1 MESLATY
8 NEGGKMANENVLEP
22 VSSAQEAEMAKVAQ
36 RCIMAALDHSRA
48 PKIVLVEEGSD
59 PEKAPTIELPPR
71 AMRAIADLLGLMA
84 QQQPV
89 MLIPQKHELTTQEAA
104 AYLNVS
110 RPYVIK
116 QIEDGTLNC
125 RKVGRHRRIE
135 FQELLQFQQQSKQR
149 SEDALQRLTDLSQ
162 ELDLY

>member
-1 MESLATY
+1 MNTDKL
-8 NEGGKMANENVLEP
+8 LEP
-22 VSSAQEAEMAKVAQ
+22 VRNERDADMAKVAQ

-48 PKIVLVEEGSD
+48 PKIVLVEEGQD
-59 PEKAPTIELPPR
+59 AQKAPTIELPPQ
-71 AMRAIADLLGLMA
+71 ALRAIADLLGLMA

-104 AYLNVS
+104 SFLNVS
-110 RPYVIK
+110 RPFVIK
-116 QIEDGTLNC
+116 QIEDGALKC

-135 FQELLQFQQQSKQR
+135 FQDLLQFQQGQQQR

-162 ELDLY
+162 ELGDQQ

>member
-1 MESLATY
+1 
-8 NEGGKMANENVLEP
+8 MANENILEP
-22 VSSAQEAEMAKVAQ
+22 VSNAQEAEMAKVAQ

-48 PKIVLVEEGSD
+48 PKIVLVEEGGD
-59 PEKAPTIELPPR
+59 PGSAPTIELPPQ
-71 AMRAIADLLGLMA
+71 ALRAIADLLGLMA

-89 MLIPQKHELTTQEAA
+89 MLIPQKHEVTTQEAA
-104 AYLNVS
+104 GFLNVS

-116 QIEDGTLNC
+116 QIEEGALKC

-135 FQELLQFQQQSKQR
+135 FQDLLQFQRQLQQR

-162 ELDLY
+162 ELGLY

>member
-1 MESLATY
+1 MSQ
-8 NEGGKMANENVLEP
+8 ENLLEP
-22 VSSAQEAEMAKVAQ
+22 VSNAQEAEMAKVAQ

-48 PKIVLVEEGSD
+48 PKIVLVEEGRD
-59 PEKAPTIELPPR
+59 PKAAPNIELPPQ
-71 AMRAIADLLGLMA
+71 ALRAIADLLGLMG

-89 MLIPQKHELTTQEAA
+89 LLIPQKHEMTTQEAA
-104 AYLNVS
+104 GFLNVS

-116 QIEDGTLNC
+116 LIDDGALKC

-135 FQELLQFQQQSKQR
+135 FQDLMQFQQQQQQR

-162 ELDLY
+162 ELGLY

>member
-1 MESLATY
+1 
-8 NEGGKMANENVLEP
+8 
-22 VSSAQEAEMAKVAQ
+22 MAKVAQ

-48 PKIVLVEEGSD
+48 PKIVLVDDGSD
-59 PEKAPTIELPPR
+59 PDAAPRIELPPQ
-71 AMRAIADLLGLMA
+71 ALRAIADLLGLMA

-89 MLIPQKHELTTQEAA
+89 MLMPQKHELTTQEAA
-104 AYLNVS
+104 GFLNVS
-110 RPYVIK
+110 RPFVIK
-116 QIEDGTLNC
+116 QIEEGALKC

-135 FQELLQFQQQSKQR
+135 FQGLIEFQRQIQQR

>member
-1 MESLATY
+1 MSQ
-8 NEGGKMANENVLEP
+8 ENLLEP
-22 VSSAQEAEMAKVAQ
+22 VTNAQEAEMAKVAQ

-48 PKIVLVEEGSD
+48 PKIVLVEEGGD
-59 PEKAPTIELPPR
+59 PEIAPTIELPPQ
-71 AMRAIADLLGLMA
+71 ALRAIADLLGLMA

-89 MLIPQKHELTTQEAA
+89 MLIPQKHEMTTQEAA
-104 AYLNVS
+104 NFLNVS

-116 QIEDGTLNC
+116 LIEEGALKC

-135 FQELLQFQQQSKQR
+135 FQDLVAYQQQMRQG

-162 ELDLY
+162 ELGLY

>member
-1 MESLATY
+1 MSH
-8 NEGGKMANENVLEP
+8 ENLLEP
-22 VSSAQEAEMAKVAQ
+22 VTNAQEAEMAKVAQ

-48 PKIVLVEEGSD
+48 PKIVLVEEGGD
-59 PEKAPTIELPPR
+59 PEVAPTIELPPQ
-71 AMRAIADLLGLMA
+71 ALRAIADLLGLMA

-89 MLIPQKHELTTQEAA
+89 MLIPQKHEMTTQEAA
-104 AYLNVS
+104 NFLNVS

-116 QIEDGTLNC
+116 LIEEGALKC

-135 FQELLQFQQQSKQR
+135 FQDLVAFQQQMRQR

-162 ELDLY
+162 ELGLY

>member
-1 MESLATY
+1 MNTDKL
-8 NEGGKMANENVLEP
+8 LEP
-22 VSSAQEAEMAKVAQ
+22 VRNERDADMAKVAQ

-48 PKIVLVEEGSD
+48 PKIVLVEEGQD
-59 PEKAPTIELPPR
+59 AQKAPTIELPPQ
-71 AMRAIADLLGLMA
+71 ALRAIADLLGLMA

-104 AYLNVS
+104 SFLNVS
-110 RPYVIK
+110 RPFVIK
-116 QIEDGTLNC
+116 QIEDGALKC

-135 FQELLQFQQQSKQR
+135 FQDLLQFQQGQQQR

-162 ELDLY
+162 ELGLY

>member
-1 MESLATY
+1 MSQ
-8 NEGGKMANENVLEP
+8 ENLLEP
-22 VSSAQEAEMAKVAQ
+22 VTNAQEAEMAKVAQ

-48 PKIVLVEEGSD
+48 PKIVLVEEGGD
-59 PEKAPTIELPPR
+59 PEVAPTIELPPQ
-71 AMRAIADLLGLMA
+71 ALRAIADLLGLMA

-89 MLIPQKHELTTQEAA
+89 MLIPQKHEMTTQEAA
-104 AYLNVS
+104 NFLNVS

-116 QIEDGTLNC
+116 LIEEGALKC

-135 FQELLQFQQQSKQR
+135 FQDLVAFQQQMRQR

-162 ELDLY
+162 ELGLY

>member
-1 MESLATY
+1 MRGNEMSQENLLES
-8 NEGGKMANENVLEP
+8 
-22 VSSAQEAEMAKVAQ
+22 VSNAQEAEMAKVAQ

-48 PKIVLVEEGSD
+48 PKIVLVEDGSD
-59 PEKAPTIELPPR
+59 PKGAPIIELPPQ
-71 AMRAIADLLGLMA
+71 ALRAIADLLGLMG

-89 MLIPQKHELTTQEAA
+89 LLIPQKHEMTTQEAA
-104 AYLNVS
+104 GFLNVS

-116 QIEDGTLNC
+116 LIDDGALKC

-135 FQELLQFQQQSKQR
+135 FQDLAHFQQQLQQR

-162 ELDLY
+162 DLGLY